1 MVVVEYKKPK
11 TPDNIEFKVDLQAL
25 EQLSLIMARLRILE
39 RNLANNDEQINQEHL
54 EREAKLNK
62 LNTDLSLMYSDY
74 KRFVDS

>member
-25 EQLSLIMARLRILE
+25 ELLSLIMARLRILE